1 MVPSDWPS
9 RRSSSRWRA
18 RTGSGTA
25 ILHGLLPASSTM
37 TLSAAFIGYAAQ
49 LTKGHTNTP
58 FAITLG
64 HVALIPLAAVLRAQK
79 AAADRADAGRRTEL
93 GRLPDPAGGRAHVAH
108 SAARLARDAA
118 SILSPRRA
126 RAASSWRRSVI
137 RPLRK
142 RYRFL
147 VSSSI
152 ASTAA
157 WPALIASALRSPSG
171 RKRLH
176 PGVPRGRAAETPPAP
191 PTKSISDA
199 HFSST
204 AQRQA
209 LPITGSLSR
218 Y

>member
-108 SAARLARDAA
+108 SAARLARDSA
-118 SILSPRRA
+118 SILSTRRA
-126 RAASSWRRSVI
+126 RSSSSWRSSVI

-171 RKRLH
+171 GGRLPSRCGGARQPATL
-176 PGVPRGRAAETPPAP
+176 PGPPPR
-191 PTKSISDA
+191 
-199 HFSST
+199 
-204 AQRQA
+204 
-209 LPITGSLSR
+209 
-218 Y
+218 

>member
-108 SAARLARDAA
+108 SAARLARDSA
-118 SILSPRRA
+118 SILSTRRA
-126 RAASSWRRSVI
+126 RSSSSWRSSVI

-157 WPALIASALRSPSG
+157 WAAVIASALRSPSG
-171 RKRLH
+171 
-176 PGVPRGRAAETPPAP
+176 GVGLSPRVRRAPQPENLPRPPP
-191 PTKSISDA
+191 
-199 HFSST
+199 
-204 AQRQA
+204 QV
-209 LPITGSLSR
+209 
-218 Y
+218 